1 MSNKKYKTAEN
12 EPTFVREPVAVY
24 GAATIGSA
32 FSNQW
37 NPNVPLY
44 DTPIVA
50 YTTSGKP
57 LSQEQYVRK
66 IEKAIAEADRN
77 ELITDDELE
86 KEIATW

>member
-24 GAATIGSA
+24 GATAIGSA

-44 DTPIVA
+44 DT
-50 YTTSGKP
+50 
-57 LSQEQYVRK
+57 QEDEEELLALAKER
-66 IEKAIAEADRN
+66 RN
-77 ELITDDELE
+77 NANREFVEVDELINYLR
-86 KEIATW
+86 K